1 MLKPFSFS
9 NKNLIFVEKKTFLD
23 RKATSSP
30 YCLDIVGITAHW
42 SRPIVG
48 KFAEV
53 VVGQPCYEPA
63 FMTWKL
69 ITGRMTRIVFL
80 KVIHA
85 VEMYVVCIVL
95 YA

>member
-9 NKNLIFVEKKTFLD
+9 NKNLIFVDKKTLN

-53 VVGQPCYEPA
+53 VVSQPCCEPA

-69 ITGRMTRIVFL
+69 TGRMTRKVFL
-80 KVIHA
+80 KVLHA